1 MIRKLTEQDRDS
13 VLEYL
18 YKDLNYNI
26 FPIGD
31 IETYGFNNP
40 IQVIYGEFD
49 SNDNYLSIFLRY
61 RNNGIYYSHEKRF
74 NKEYLEIFKKE
85 KFDFFSGKSELTD
98 LVKPYLDNFN
108 SQREYF
114 CKADKIYYDKEIN
127 ENEIKELET
136 EEDCAKLFDLLIQIE
151 EFQIF
156 RQTKEEFIKGKM
168 SSIQMGKTLYIEKDN
183 KIVASVSTTAETTK
197 NAMVVAVATDPNYRN
212 QGYSTNLL
220 VKLMKIYIEEKNKEL
235 CLFYDNPKAG
245 KIYLRLGFKNIG
257 TWDLYRRKIT

>member
-1 MIRKLTEQDRDS
+1 MIRKLTEQDRNS
-13 VLEYL
+13 VLKYL
-18 YKDLNYNI
+18 YNDLNYNI

-49 SNDNYLSIFLRY
+49 SDDNYLSIFLRY

-74 NKEYLEIFKKE
+74 NQEYLEIFKKE

-98 LVKPYLDNFN
+98 LIKPYLKEYNP
-108 SQREYF
+108 QREYF
-114 CKADKIYYDKEIN
+114 CKADKICYDEEIN
-127 ENEIKELET
+127 DFQIKELKT
-136 EEDCAKLFDLLIQIE
+136 EEECAKLFDLLIKIE

-156 RQTKEEFIKGKM
+156 RQTKEAFIKGKM
-168 SSIQMGKTLYIEKDN
+168 ASLKMGKTLYIEEDN

-197 NAMVVAVATDPNYRN
+197 NAMVVAVATDSDYRN
-212 QGYSTNLL
+212 KGYATSLL

-235 CLFYDNPKAG
+235 CLFYDNPNAG

-257 TWDLYRRKIT
+257 TWDLYRRKIS

>member
-1 MIRKLTEQDRDS
+1 MIRKLTEQDRDF

-49 SNDNYLSIFLRY
+49 NNDNYLSIFLRY
-61 RNNGIYYSHEKRF
+61 RNNGIYYSHKKRF
-74 NKEYLEIFKKE
+74 NKEFLEIFKKE

-98 LVKPYLDNFN
+98 LIKPYLKNFN
-108 SQREYF
+108 PQREYF
-114 CKADKIYYDKEIN
+114 CKADKINYSKEIN
-127 ENEIKELET
+127 DSFIKELRN
-136 EEDCAKLFDLLIQIE
+136 EEDCGRLYDLLFQVK

-156 RQTKEEFIKGKM
+156 RQTKESFVKGKM
-168 SSIQMGKTLYIEKDN
+168 ASLKMGKTLYIEEDN
-183 KIVASVSTTAETTK
+183 KIVASVAVTAETTI
-197 NAMVVAVATDPNYRN
+197 NAMVVAVATDPDYRN
-212 QGYSTNLL
+212 RGYATSLL
-220 VKLMKIYIEEKNKEL
+220 VKLMKIYIEEKKKEL